1 MRIQSEKIEIEY
13 GNENLKLILEEIL
26 KEEFRKIFK

>member
-26 KEEFRKIFK
+26 KEELRKIFK

>member
-26 KEEFRKIFK
+26 KEKLRKIFK